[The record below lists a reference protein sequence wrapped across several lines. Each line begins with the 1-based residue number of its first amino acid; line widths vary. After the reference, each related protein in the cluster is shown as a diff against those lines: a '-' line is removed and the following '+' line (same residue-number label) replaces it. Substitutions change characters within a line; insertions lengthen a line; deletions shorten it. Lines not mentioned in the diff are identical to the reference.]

1 MPHQP
6 LPRGSLRHL
15 DPAQAWVCEVS
26 LRVAQAHGG
35 GAGGGQSSNMN
46 KEQLEVMN
54 TGTRELTEFR
64 DLVRGV
70 GVELEM
76 GERLA
81 LDPRVR

>member
-1 MPHQP
+1 
-6 LPRGSLRHL
+6 
-15 DPAQAWVCEVS
+15 
-26 LRVAQAHGG
+26 
-35 GAGGGQSSNMN
+35 MN

-54 TGTRELTEFR
+54 TGTRELTDFR

>member
-1 MPHQP
+1 M
-6 LPRGSLRHL
+6 
-15 DPAQAWVCEVS
+15 QAWVCEVS
-26 LRVAQAHGG
+26 LRVAQAH
-35 GAGGGQSSNMN
+35 GGQSSNMN

-54 TGTRELTEFR
+54 TGTRELTDFR